1 VAREVV
7 WAPRARS
14 DARLALDYIQ
24 KDSPEAAKRFAS
36 ALTAAARSLA
46 ELSERGRV
54 VPELDDP
61 AVRELLLSRYRV
73 VYEVFPDRVAI
84 LRIVHASRDFLAT
97 WGRRA
102 RPDESP
108 RE

>member
-1 VAREVV
+1 MAREVV
-7 WAPRARS
+7 WAGRARS
-14 DARLALDYIQ
+14 DARLALEYIQ
-24 KDSPEAAKRFAS
+24 KDSPEAARRFAS
-36 ALTAAARSLA
+36 ALVTAARSLA

-73 VYEVFPDRVAI
+73 VDEVFPDRVAI
-84 LRIVHASRDFLAT
+84 VRIIHASRDFLAT
-97 WGRRA
+97 WSRRI
-102 RPDESP
+102 P

>member
-1 VAREVV
+1 MAREVV
-7 WAPRARS
+7 WAGRARS
-14 DARLALDYIQ
+14 DTRLALEYIQ
-24 KDSPEAAKRFAS
+24 KDSPEAARRFAS
-36 ALTAAARSLA
+36 ALVTAARSLA

-73 VYEVFPDRVAI
+73 VYEVFSDRVAI
-84 LRIVHASRDFLAT
+84 VRIIHASRDFLTA
-97 WGRRA
+97 WNRRI
-102 RPDESP
+102 P